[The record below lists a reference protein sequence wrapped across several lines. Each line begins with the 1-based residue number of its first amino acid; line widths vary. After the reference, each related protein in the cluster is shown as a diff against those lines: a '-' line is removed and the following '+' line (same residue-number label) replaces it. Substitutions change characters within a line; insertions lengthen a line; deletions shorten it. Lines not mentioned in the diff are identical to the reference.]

1 MAYQPHSYITIAD
14 ANELL
19 SYVLPTAAATEW
31 VNDAVSDDIKTKA
44 LQDASYYFDSL
55 PWVGFKEEIDQP
67 YAFPRV
73 GLPGQN
79 RGKLR
84 NELANSTIAYVN
96 GKVPYAV
103 GVALALTA
111 AHFAYNYLNE
121 DSDPDAVLKSGF
133 KSVKVG
139 SIEVELMAQ
148 NEAKAMLPEQAE
160 QYLGQYMRRSK
171 NGRGVREFRFL

>member
-1 MAYQPHSYITIAD
+1 MAYTPHTYITITDAD
-14 ANELL
+14 ELL
-19 SYVLPTAAATEW
+19 GYVMPSPAVNDW
-31 VNDAVSDDIKTKA
+31 VNDTVTTDIKTRA
-44 LQDASYYFDSL
+44 LYDASYYFDSL
-55 PWVGFKEEIDQP
+55 PWVGFKEEVDQP

-84 NELANSTIAYVN
+84 NELANTTIGYVN
-96 GKVPYAV
+96 GTLPYPV

-111 AHFAYNYLNE
+111 AHFAYNYLND
-121 DSDPDAVLKSGF
+121 DSDPDAILKSGF

-139 SIEVELMAQ
+139 SMEVEMMAA
-148 NEAKAMLPEQAE
+148 NEAKAMLPELAE
-160 QYLGQYMRRSK
+160 QYLGHWIRQSK